1 MTVQAILSRKG
12 NDVVTAEPSTSVA
25 QAVKILAAKRIG
37 AVVVTDGQGRI
48 VGILYERD
56 IVRAFAERGA
66 TALAAPIVEVMTRD
80 VITCG
85 IRDAVA
91 EIMERMTNGRFRH
104 VPVVDQGQLVGIIS
118 IGDVVKTRVDEME
131 QETVALRDYIR
142 TA

>member
-1 MTVQAILSRKG
+1 
-12 NDVVTAEPSTSVA
+12 
-25 QAVKILAAKRIG
+25 
-37 AVVVTDGQGRI
+37 
-48 VGILYERD
+48 
-56 IVRAFAERGA
+56 
-66 TALAAPIVEVMTRD
+66 MTRD

-85 IRDAVA
+85 TTDAVA

-131 QETVALRDYIR
+131 QEFVALRDYIR